1 MTKDLQARVR
11 DQGGYTL
18 VEVVVALII
27 LSVGLLGLE
36 ALGIGAS
43 RMVNRAQ
50 RQSEYT
56 EAAANLLEGA
66 IATIRNNQTPT
77 PGTSTHQGATLA
89 LTAVRAGDMWTVSVK
104 ITPPTTTRLFSAS
117 DTSRIT
123 SYVFRP

>member
-1 MTKDLQARVR
+1 MKHLRERLDDRR
-11 DQGGYTL
+11 GYTL

-50 RQSEYT
+50 RQSEYA
-56 EAAANLLEGA
+56 EAASNLLEGA
-66 IATIRNNQTPT
+66 MATIRNNQTPADAT
-77 PGTSTHQGATLA
+77 TTHQGATLA
-89 LTAVRAGDMWTVSVK
+89 LRSVRSGDIWTVSVK

-117 DTSRIT
+117 DTTRIT

>member
-1 MTKDLQARVR
+1 VR
-11 DQGGYTL
+11 SQDGYTL
-18 VEVVVALII
+18 VEVVVALVI

-56 EAAANLLEGA
+56 EAAANLIENA
-66 IATIRNNQTPT
+66 MATIRNNQTPADAT
-77 PGTSTHQGATLA
+77 TTHQGATLA
-89 LTAVRAGDMWTVSVK
+89 LTTVRTGQTFRVSVK
-104 ITPPTTTRLFSAS
+104 ITPPTTTKLFSAS
-117 DTSRIT
+117 DTTRIT

>member
-1 MTKDLQARVR
+1 MKRELQARMR

-56 EAAANLLEGA
+56 EAAANLVENA
-66 IATIRNNQTPT
+66 IATIRNNQTPADAT
-77 PGTSTHQGATLA
+77 ATHQGATLA
-89 LTAVRAGDMWTVSVK
+89 LTSTRAGDMWTVTVK
-104 ITPPTTTRLFSAS
+104 ITPPTTTKLFSAS

-123 SYVFRP
+123 SSVFRP